1 LSAICSVILNI
12 IVVVYGP
19 GLLAKLLLDANAIA
33 LILLSVWILGEARR
47 SRKSKEKTGV
57 GDLLRPIES

>member
-19 GLLAKLLLDANAIA
+19 SLLAKLLLDANAIA

-47 SRKSKEKTGV
+47 RRKSKEKTGV